1 MNLPHRLAS
10 VVEEWAAFERKHHA
24 ERLMIARL
32 NHPHLIV
39 PCEGCQ
45 KIEVVPGGLCPDCLS
60 IVAGAVRG
68 FAKGRR

>member
-1 MNLPHRLAS
+1 MTLHHRLAA
-10 VVEEWAAFERKHHA
+10 VVDDWAAFERKHEA
-24 ERLMIARL
+24 ERMLIARL
-32 NHPHLIV
+32 NHPYLIV

-45 KIEVVPGGLCPDCLS
+45 KVEVVHGGLCPDCLS